1 MSDWNTRLAVSYTE
15 DGETREISP
24 IDSFTPSFA
33 LNAEPLHSIEATH
46 IGVIFSPESISF
58 SMSVKAIGPVAAKL
72 TALALEGTRFNIT
85 LQERTGSDWAFNS
98 IVLSDCII
106 TSATPTT
113 ANVSGAPTASFS
125 GFSLASSTEG
135 KEADVVGAVPGRD
148 GQDE

>member
-15 DGETREISP
+15 DGETKEISP
-24 IDSFTPSFA
+24 IDSFTPSFS

-72 TALALEGTRFNIT
+72 TAMALEGTRFNIT
-85 LQERTGSDWAFNS
+85 LQEKIGSDWSFNS

-125 GFSLASSTEG
+125 GFSLASNAEG
-135 KEADVVGAVPGRD
+135 KTSGIVGAIPGRN
-148 GQDE
+148 GKEE